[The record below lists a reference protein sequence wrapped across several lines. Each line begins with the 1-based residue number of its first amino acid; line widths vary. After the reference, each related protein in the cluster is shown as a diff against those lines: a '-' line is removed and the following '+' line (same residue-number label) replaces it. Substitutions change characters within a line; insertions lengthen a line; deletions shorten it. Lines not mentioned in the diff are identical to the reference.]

1 MNRKHGYSTA
11 EPRLYR
17 IWKTMKARCNNTHR
31 AKFAIYGGRG
41 IRVCDEWSKSPA
53 AFVEWALDNGYR
65 DGLQIDRIDVNG
77 GYSPDN
83 CRWVTPL
90 QNARNRRN
98 NRRLVIDGI
107 SKCVTEWIEGTDISR
122 FTVYWWMNQ
131 NGAEYAADRI
141 KAAMEKEGAA

>member
-53 AFVEWALDNGYR
+53 AFVEWALDNGYS
-65 DGLQIDRIDVNG
+65 DGLQIDRIDVDG
-77 GYSPDN
+77 GYNPDN
-83 CRWVTPL
+83 CRWVTPQ
-90 QNARNRRN
+90 QNARNKRN
-98 NRRLVIDGI
+98 NVLLTVNGER
-107 SKCVTEWIEGTDISR
+107 KTAAEWGELLGVSR
-122 FTVYWWMNQ
+122 YTVYKWVKQ
-131 NGAEYAADRI
+131 KGAEYAEKRLSAS
-141 KAAMEKEGAA
+141 AAA